1 MTDFIMPAI
10 KPQCRGRKS
19 QTFYFRDLE
28 GAVYEVHSIR
38 RFSELTNIPLKSFY
52 ALTSGRANTLYGIT
66 VVGED
71 EEIPENVRVVT
82 SDTGK

>member
-1 MTDFIMPAI
+1 MTDFIMPSI

-19 QTFYFRDLE
+19 QTFHFRDLE

-38 RFSELTNIPLKSFY
+38 RFSELTGIPLKSFY

-66 VVGED
+66 LLSEED
-71 EEIPENVRVVT
+71 EIPVDVRKVFAN
-82 SDTGK
+82 TGK

>member
-10 KPQCRGRKS
+10 KPQSRGRKS

-38 RFSELTNIPLKSFY
+38 RFSELTGIPLKSFY

-66 VVGED
+66 LVD
-71 EEIPENVRVVT
+71 ESEIDTKNVRKVY
-82 SDTGK
+82 SNTGN